1 MITNATVQ
9 TRITGPHKNRL
20 KWGVEVYENRRW
32 IEVAATEG
40 SRRDAER
47 LERDI
52 QTERSQQKD
61 NEQ

>member
-1 MITNATVQ
+1 MMTTTIQ

-20 KWGVEVYENRRW
+20 KWGIEVYEERRW

-47 LERDI
+47 LEREI
-52 QTERSQQKD
+52 VKERST
-61 NEQ
+61 E